1 MVRLARALQ
10 YCSKLKKM
18 KTLTKLGSVIAFIA
32 VIAST
37 SCSVEYRTRHPRRH
51 RVIVVGMNEQNTQKM
66 QVVNQQ
72 SGQTEKNETPVAA
85 K

>member
-1 MVRLARALQ
+1 
-10 YCSKLKKM
+10 M
-18 KTLTKLGSVIAFIA
+18 KTITKLGSVIAFFA

-51 RVIVVGMNEQNTQKM
+51 RVIVVGMNEQNAQKM
-66 QVVNQQ
+66 QVVNPS
-72 SGQTEKNETPVAA
+72 SGQNTNHETPVAV